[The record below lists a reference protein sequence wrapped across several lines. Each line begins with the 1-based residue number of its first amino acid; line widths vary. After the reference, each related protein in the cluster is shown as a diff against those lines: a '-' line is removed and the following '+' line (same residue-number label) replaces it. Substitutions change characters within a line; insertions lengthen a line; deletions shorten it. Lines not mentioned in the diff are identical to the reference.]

1 MGEEKTYRLQFTLLA
16 FALLVCFVVNISLGS
31 INIPLKSIFG
41 SFFGSVESSSNWNVI
56 IMDYRLPKAITAI
69 MVGSGLGISGLL
81 MQTMFRNPLA
91 GPFVLGISSGA
102 SLGVALVI
110 LGSGLFGGLFATA
123 LATKWSIVIAASLG
137 SFLVLLAVLAVS
149 NKVRDTM
156 AILIIGLMFGS
167 ITAAIVSVL
176 SYFSSAEQLQQYIF
190 WGFGSLSNLSWSELL
205 IFFCIYAIGLILS
218 IASIKG
224 LNSLLLGDN
233 YAKSLGLNLK
243 QSRFIIIVATSL
255 IAGTITAFAGPIAFI
270 GLAIPHLT
278 RQIFKTTNHK
288 ILLPAVFLF
297 GGIVML
303 ICDTIAQVPNS
314 DYTLPINAITALVG
328 APVVIWLLVRQR
340 KMMF

>member
-1 MGEEKTYRLQFTLLA
+1 LTPKKTYRLEFVLLLA
-16 FALLVCFVVNISLGS
+16 VLVLCFFINLSLGS
-31 INIPLKSIFG
+31 ISIPINSIFN
-41 SFFGSVESSSNWNVI
+41 SLFGTIENSTWEVI
-56 IMDYRLPKAITAI
+56 ISDYRLPKALTAI
-69 MVGSGLGISGLL
+69 LVGSGLGISGLL
-81 MQTMFRNPLA
+81 MQTLFRNPLA

-110 LGSGLFGGLFATA
+110 LGSGLFGGLFATV
-123 LATKWSIVIAASLG
+123 LISKWSIVIASSLG

-149 NKVRDTM
+149 SKVRDTM

-167 ITAAIVSVL
+167 ITAAVVSVL

-205 IFFCIYAIGLILS
+205 IFFIIYLIGIALS

-243 QSRFIIIVATSL
+243 QSRFILILATSL

-278 RQIFKTTNHK
+278 RQIFKSSNHK
-288 ILLPAVFLF
+288 VLIPAVFLF
-297 GGIVML
+297 GAIVML
-303 ICDTIAQVPNS
+303 ICDSIAQLPGS

>member
-1 MGEEKTYRLQFTLLA
+1 MSKPITYRFQFLLLIS
-16 FALLVCFVVNISLGS
+16 LLLLCFIINISLGS
-31 INIPLKSIFG
+31 VHIPLKSVFESLFG
-41 SFFGSVESSSNWNVI
+41 TIDNSTWEI
-56 IMDYRLPKAITAI
+56 IINDVRLPKAITAVL
-69 MVGSGLGISGLL
+69 VGSGLGISGLL
-81 MQTMFRNPLA
+81 MQTLFRNPLA

-110 LGSGLFGGLFATA
+110 LGSGLFGGFFATV
-123 LATKWSIVIAASLG
+123 LISKWSIVIAASLG

-149 NKVRDTM
+149 SKVRDTM

-167 ITAAIVSVL
+167 ITAAVVSVL
-176 SYFSSAEQLQQYIF
+176 SYFSSAEQLQQYVF
-190 WGFGSLSNLSWSELL
+190 WGFGSLSNLSWRELL
-205 IFFCIYAIGLILS
+205 IFFGIYVVGLLFS

-243 QSRFIIIVATSL
+243 QSRLIIILATSL
-255 IAGTITAFAGPIAFI
+255 IAGTTTAFSGPIAFI

-278 RQIFKTTNHK
+278 RQIFKTSNHK
-288 ILLPAVFLF
+288 VLLPAVLLF
-297 GGIVML
+297 GAIVML
-303 ICDTIAQVPNS
+303 ICDSIAQIPGS

-328 APVVIWLLVRQR
+328 APVVIWLLVSQR

>member
-1 MGEEKTYRLQFTLLA
+1 MVTQKTYRLQLIGLVLVLL
-16 FALLVCFVVNISLGS
+16 FCFFVNISLGS
-31 INIPLKSIFG
+31 VSIPLNSIFG
-41 SFFGSVESSSNWNVI
+41 SLFGTVENSTWQI
-56 IMDYRLPKAITAI
+56 IITEFRLPKAITAI
-69 MVGSGLGISGLL
+69 LVGSGLGISGLL
-81 MQTMFRNPLA
+81 MQTLFRNPLA

-110 LGSGLFGGLFATA
+110 LGSGLFGGFFATA
-123 LATKWSIVIAASLG
+123 LVSKWSVVIAASLG

-149 NKVRDTM
+149 SKVRDTM

-167 ITAAIVSVL
+167 ITAAVVSVL

-190 WGFGSLSNLSWSELL
+190 WGFGSLSNLSWNELL
-205 IFFCIYAIGLILS
+205 IFFGIYSAGILMSILS
-218 IASIKG
+218 IKS

-243 QSRFIIIVATSL
+243 QSRLIIIIATSL

-278 RQIFKTTNHK
+278 RQIFKTSNHK
-288 ILLPAVFLF
+288 VLLPAVFLF
-297 GGIVML
+297 GAIVML
-303 ICDTIAQVPNS
+303 ICDSIAQVPAS

-328 APVVIWLLVRQR
+328 APVVIWLLVRQK